1 MKVNYETFM
10 RFFRNECTPE
20 EQQAVMRWVNESEEH
35 KKFFFRWEE
44 LYHLG
49 KTDVVPDERV
59 FQEAERNL
67 KARIKDEEE
76 DDKPAFSFLKK
87 RWKYAAAIAAVIAF
101 AGFNT
106 WYALHGGE
114 DGLITVSTQSGETL
128 TLVLPDNSQ
137 VWLNENTT
145 LTYPKAFEESTREVS
160 LNGEAYFEV
169 TKNKHKP
176 FHVTSKSMNV
186 EVLGTKFN
194 FKSQEGGKTAEASL
208 IEGEVK
214 VEGNGNEGSI
224 TLSPGQKVE
233 LNLMTRQMKVS
244 QTDAIVDAVW
254 HDNLIPLN
262 QADVFRIADIL
273 EKLYG
278 MDIILSPDIDQTATY
293 SGVLQKKETIEE
305 VLKILQNTIHIDY
318 KLYQGSVFI
327 SPKHKE

>member
-1 MKVNYETFM
+1 MKVSYETIM

-20 EQQAVMRWVNESEEH
+20 ERQVVMRWVNESEGH
-35 KKFFFRWEE
+35 KNFFFRWEE
-44 LYHLG
+44 LYYLG
-49 KTDVVPDERV
+49 KTEAALDERA
-59 FQEAERNL
+59 FQKAERKL
-67 KARIKDEEE
+67 KARIEDEEE
-76 DDKPAFSFLKK
+76 SNRQVFSFLKK
-87 RWKYAAAIAAVIAF
+87 GWKYAAAIAAVIAVV
-101 AGFNT
+101 GFT
-106 WYALHGGE
+106 AWYALNGREG
-114 DGLITVSTQSGETL
+114 DLITVSTQSGETL
-128 TLVLPDNSQ
+128 ALVLPDSSQ

-145 LTYPKAFEESTREVS
+145 LTYPKAFEESARELS

-176 FHVTSKSMNV
+176 FRVTSKNMSV

-194 FKSQEGGKTAEASL
+194 FKSLDGGKTAEASL

-214 VEGNGNEGSI
+214 VEGNHDEGSI

-318 KLYQGSVFI
+318 KLYQGAVFI
-327 SPKHKE
+327 SSEHKE